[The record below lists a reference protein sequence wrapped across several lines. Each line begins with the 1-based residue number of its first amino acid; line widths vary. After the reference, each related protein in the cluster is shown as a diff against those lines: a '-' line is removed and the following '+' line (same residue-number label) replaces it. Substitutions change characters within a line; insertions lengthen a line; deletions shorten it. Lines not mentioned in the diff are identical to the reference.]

1 MIMRI
6 HQLNHPHHTP
16 IEEGV
21 EDFGSFKAVFM
32 AGSPGSGKSTVRD
45 QLFGGLGLKV
55 VDADEVRRAYL
66 KLGKGGD
73 YDVYGDVVRRQR
85 RNFMDQRL
93 GIIMDTTAWHLPSV
107 AETTAKLRELGYDV
121 GMVHVYVPLKTAL
134 ARVQSRAA
142 VTGRTVPDQEVIKR
156 FDGLKDNVRDYA
168 QMFGDAYWFVDNSG
182 AAPRTE
188 LIARD
193 VRAWLAAPPSSA
205 QARQWI
211 AQQKQAKQRGASLI
225 DQPS

>member
-6 HQLNHPHHTP
+6 NQLTHPDLPP

-45 QLFGGLGLKV
+45 QLFGGLGMKV

-85 RNFMDQRL
+85 RSFMDQRL

-107 AETTAKLRELGYDV
+107 AETTAQLRELGYDV
-121 GMVHVYVPLKTAL
+121 GMVHVHVPLKTAL
-134 ARVQSRAA
+134 DRVQSRAA
-142 VTGRTVPDQEVIKR
+142 VTGRAVPEQEVIKR

-168 QMFGDAYWFVDNSG
+168 HMFGDAYWFVDNSG
-182 AAPRTE
+182 ARPRTE

-193 VRAWLAAPPSSA
+193 VRAWLAAPPSSST
-205 QARQWI
+205 ARAWI
-211 AQQKQAKQRGASLI
+211 AQQRLAKQRSASMI
-225 DQPS
+225 DHTS